1 MMNWVDFTI
10 IGVIILSA
18 LISIIRGF
26 VKEALSLISWV
37 LAFFIASRFYMYITS
52 YLTYFDSDVIRIA
65 VAIAILFISTLIVCA
80 IVSYIIGQ
88 LVQKTG
94 LSSTDR
100 ILGICFGV
108 LRGILVVAA
117 VLFFVD
123 TFTPLSQSPSWVQSQ
138 LIPHFHFIIRWFFDF
153 IQQSSSFLVQ

>member
-1 MMNWVDFTI
+1 MNWVDYAI

-18 LISIIRGF
+18 LISIVRGF

-37 LAFFIASRFYMYITS
+37 LAFFIASRFYIYITS

-80 IVSYIIGQ
+80 IISYIIGQ

-94 LSSTDR
+94 LSGTDR
-100 ILGICFGV
+100 VLGICFGV
-108 LRGILVVAA
+108 LRGILVVAL
-117 VLFFVD
+117 VLFFID
-123 TFTPLSQSPSWVQSQ
+123 TFTPLSQSQEWKQSQ

>member
-10 IGVIILSA
+10 IGVIIFSA

-26 VKEALSLISWV
+26 VREALSLISWV
-37 LAFFIASRFYMYITS
+37 LAFFIASRFYVYITE
-52 YLTYFDSDVIRIA
+52 YLTYFDSELVRTS
-65 VAIAILFISTLIVCA
+65 VAIAILFIATLLVCA
-80 IVSYIIGQ
+80 VISYIIGE

-94 LSSTDR
+94 LSGTDR
-100 ILGICFGV
+100 VLGICFGV

-117 VLFFVD
+117 ILFFVD
-123 TFTPLSQSPSWVQSQ
+123 TFTPLSQSKYWEESQ
-138 LIPHFHFIIRWFFDF
+138 LIPHFHFIIRWFFEF

>member
-10 IGVIILSA
+10 IGIIAFSA
-18 LISIIRGF
+18 LISIVRGF
-26 VKEALSLISWV
+26 VREALSLISWI
-37 LAFFIASRFYMYITS
+37 LAFFISSRFYTYVTD

-65 VAIAILFISTLIVCA
+65 VAIVTLFIATLLVCS
-80 IVSYIIGQ
+80 IVSYVIGQ

-94 LSSTDR
+94 LSGTDR
-100 ILGICFGV
+100 VLGICFGT

-117 VLFFVD
+117 VLFFID
-123 TFTPLSQSPSWVQSQ
+123 TLTPLSQSHYWTQSQ

-153 IQQSSSFLVQ
+153 IQQSSSFLV

>member
-1 MMNWVDFTI
+1 MMNWVDYAI

-18 LISIIRGF
+18 LISIVRGF

-80 IVSYIIGQ
+80 IISYIIGQ

-94 LSSTDR
+94 LSGTDR
-100 ILGICFGV
+100 VLGICFGV
-108 LRGILVVAA
+108 LRGILVVAL
-117 VLFFVD
+117 VLFFID
-123 TFTPLSQSPSWVQSQ
+123 TFTPLSQSQEWKQSQ
-138 LIPHFHFIIRWFFDF
+138 LIPQFHFIIRWFFDF
-153 IQQSSSFLVQ
+153 IQQSDRKSVV

>member
-80 IVSYIIGQ
+80 IISYIIGQ

-94 LSSTDR
+94 LSGTDR
-100 ILGICFGV
+100 VLGICFGII
-108 LRGILVVAA
+108 RGTLVVAA

-123 TFTPLSQSPSWVQSQ
+123 TFTPLSQTLEWEQSL
-138 LIPHFHFIIRWFFDF
+138 LIPHFQIIIRWFFDL
-153 IQQSSSFLVQ
+153 IQHSSSFLVK

>member
-1 MMNWVDFTI
+1 MNWVDFTI
-10 IGVIILSA
+10 IGVIAFSA
-18 LISIIRGF
+18 LISIVRGF
-26 VKEALSLISWV
+26 VREALSLISWI
-37 LAFFIASRFYMYITS
+37 LAFFISSRFYIYITD

-65 VAIAILFISTLIVCA
+65 VAIVILFIATLLVCS

-94 LSSTDR
+94 LSGTDR
-100 ILGICFGV
+100 VLGICFGV

-123 TFTPLSQSPSWVQSQ
+123 TFTPLSRSVYWTQSQ

>member
-1 MMNWVDFTI
+1 MMNWVDYAI

-18 LISIIRGF
+18 LISIVRGF

-80 IVSYIIGQ
+80 IISYIIGQ

-94 LSSTDR
+94 LSGTDR
-100 ILGICFGV
+100 VLGICFGV
-108 LRGILVVAA
+108 LRGILVVAL
-117 VLFFVD
+117 VLFFID
-123 TFTPLSQSPSWVQSQ
+123 TFTPLSQSQEWKQSQ

>member
-1 MMNWVDFTI
+1 MNWVDFTI

>member
-10 IGVIILSA
+10 IGVIIFSA

-26 VKEALSLISWV
+26 VREALSLISWV
-37 LAFFIASRFYMYITS
+37 LAFFIASRFYVYITE
-52 YLTYFDSDVIRIA
+52 YLTYFDSELIRTS
-65 VAIAILFISTLIVCA
+65 VAIAILFIATLLVCA
-80 IVSYIIGQ
+80 VISYIIGE

-94 LSSTDR
+94 LSGTDR
-100 ILGICFGV
+100 VLGICFGV

-117 VLFFVD
+117 ILFFVD
-123 TFTPLSQSPSWVQSQ
+123 TFTPLSQSKYWEESQ
-138 LIPHFHFIIRWFFDF
+138 LIPHFHFIIRWFFEF

>member
-1 MMNWVDFTI
+1 MMNWVDYTI
-10 IGVIILSA
+10 IGVIIVSA

-37 LAFFIASRFYMYITS
+37 LAFFIASRFYMHITS
-52 YLTYFDSDVIRIA
+52 YLTYFVSDIIRIA
-65 VAIAILFISTLIVCA
+65 VAIAILFISTLIVCT

-94 LSSTDR
+94 LSGTDR
-100 ILGICFGV
+100 VLGICFGV

-123 TFTPLSQSPSWVQSQ
+123 TFTPLSQSPEWKQSQ